1 MNVCIVPGTTI
12 GDGVIVGMG
21 TTVHGEVPPYS
32 IIGSSGYKVIGSRD
46 MKRYERLNRKKAF
59 YREDGLPWEKKK

>member
-21 TTVHGEVPPYS
+21 TTVHGEIPPYS
-32 IIGSSGYKVIGSRD
+32 IVGSAGYKVIGARD
-46 MKRYERLNRKKAF
+46 KDRYRRLNREKAF
-59 YREDGLPWEKKK
+59 CGKDGLPWIKKQ